1 MLCWAPMAQV
11 LEAPVLQRIVLPRD
25 NFLLELEAPSMAPE
39 IRPGQFVMA
48 APCDGLSLPN
58 PLLKRALAVYS
69 VAGKDGAP
77 SRIRLLLK
85 VVGDGTRRLANAHPG
100 SILGL
105 VGPLGNGFDLEAGK
119 GRINLI
125 LAGGIG
131 IASVLLL
138 AEQLARAGE
147 VVELLY
153 GARSER
159 DLVGISDFEKLDIPV
174 LVTTEDGSRGEKG
187 LITEGLK
194 RCLERFP
201 REHLNLYTCGPNPMM
216 QAVSRL
222 AVEHGIPC
230 QISVETKMA
239 CGFGVCLGCSI
250 KTLDSYRLACTHG
263 PVFQAET
270 FVWEGENPSSEDT
283 LRGQAG
289 SASSR
294 KRTGLSHG

>member
-1 MLCWAPMAQV
+1 MAHV

-25 NFLLELEAPSMAPE
+25 NFMLELEAPALAPE
-39 IRPGQFVMA
+39 VRPGQFVMA
-48 APCDGLSLPN
+48 SPCDGLSLPN

-69 VAGKDGAP
+69 VADGDAP

-85 VVGDGTRRLANAHPG
+85 VVGDGTRRLADAQPG
-100 SILGL
+100 SVLGL

-131 IASVLLL
+131 IASVFLL
-138 AEQLARAGE
+138 AEQLARSGE

-153 GARSER
+153 GARTSR
-159 DLVGISDFEKLDIPV
+159 DLVGLSDFEKLGIPV
-174 LVTTEDGSRGEKG
+174 LVTTEDGTRGLEG
-187 LITEGLK
+187 LITRGLEQ
-194 RCLERFP
+194 CFERFP
-201 REHLNLYTCGPNPMM
+201 AEHLNLYTCGPNPMM

-222 AVEHGIPC
+222 AAEHRVPC

-239 CGFGVCLGCSI
+239 CGFGVCLGCSV

-263 PVFQAET
+263 PVFRAET
-270 FVWEGENPSSEDT
+270 FVWEGERPGDPSSGRRQAESPAAGKKAG
-283 LRGQAG
+283 LR
-289 SASSR
+289 
-294 KRTGLSHG
+294 HG